1 MEDRQL
7 GLQVIWYLHTPT
19 PQRTVLHVHTA
30 SSARFR
36 WLSFSANVCL
46 SVTFSEAVLSLC
58 NVGQLSLLSRSLSTS
73 PMHLKL
79 FLTLIPS
86 ALQSF
91 SPPCLCLSLSR
102 PSSVSSLINCCC
114 SHAVFF
120 FLSLRYQSFPQ
131 WMREGDLQWELLFCS
146 TLSSF
151 SFSFPLWT
159 LLSGS

>member
-1 MEDRQL
+1 M
-7 GLQVIWYLHTPT
+7 
-19 PQRTVLHVHTA
+19 
-30 SSARFR
+30 
-36 WLSFSANVCL
+36 CL

-120 FLSLRYQSFPQ
+120 FSFFKIPKFPTVDA
-131 WMREGDLQWELLFCS
+131 RRGFTVGITLLFYFEFFFFLFS
-146 TLSSF
+146 TMNTSF
-151 SFSFPLWT
+151 WLLVT
-159 LLSGS
+159 LQDKMEATGRIMKLALVSLLPQHSCDF